1 MNEEL
6 KIIISAE
13 IDKLKQNVDTAKK
26 QVKSFKDQV
35 ADAKKNVDADFKAA
49 GQSIKTGLTIGAGA
63 IVAAGA
69 ALLSLSSATEE
80 YRNNQAK
87 LTTAFEAAGSTAETA
102 KETYN
107 DLYRVLGDGGQATE
121 AANHLAK
128 LTTNEKELEQWT
140 TICQGVYAT
149 FGDSL
154 PIEGLT
160 EASNETA
167 KVGQVTG
174 SLADA
179 LNWAGIS
186 EDDFNKKLEK
196 TRTESEREK
205 LIRETLNG
213 IYEDAANKYERN
225 NAAVLEQNEA
235 QAQLDS
241 TMATLGETMAPI
253 NTALTNL
260 ANDVLTILTPYI
272 QDFAENYLPVI
283 QEVLGE
289 IGDKLKTALDWLKQ
303 HQTLLAVMAGI
314 ITGIVAAIGLYN
326 AVAAIKAAMDAAQ
339 VVSLTGL
346 IAVHLAHAAAV
357 MASIGP
363 YLLIVAAIAAV
374 IAIIVLCVKHWD
386 KIKAKIKEVA
396 DKAKQWI
403 EDMKEKVKAKITE
416 MVEKVKAKIE
426 EMKEKMKEKIQAAKQ
441 AVVDKFNEIKEG
453 ISNKIQAAK
462 QAVVNKF
469 TEIKTNMSNKVAE
482 AKAAVVGKFTEIKT
496 GITSRIQE
504 AKDRVSTIFSK
515 VKDAI
520 TKPVETAKEKVKAL
534 IDKIRGFFNFSWSLP
549 KLKMPHFSVSGKF
562 SLNPPSIPKFSV
574 SWYKLGGVF
583 DKTTLFPYG
592 NGSIGGLGEDGAE
605 AIVPLEKNTKWL
617 DIIAEKLSSK
627 QGGNRPIVLQVDGK
641 TFAEISVDSI
651 NDLTRLRGSL
661 PLKLM

>member
-13 IDKLKQNVDTAKK
+13 INNLKQNVDTAKK

-63 IVAAGA
+63 IAAAGA
-69 ALLSLSSATEE
+69 ALLSLSSSTEE

-167 KVGQVTG
+167 KVGQITG

-196 TRTESEREK
+196 TNTEAEREK

-235 QAQLDS
+235 QAQLDA

-260 ANDVLTILTPYI
+260 ANDVLTALTPYI
-272 QDFAENYLPVI
+272 QDFAENYLPII
-283 QEVLGE
+283 QEVLGD
-289 IGDKLKTALDWLKQ
+289 IGDKLKIALDWLTQ

-346 IAVHLAHAAAV
+346 IAVHAAHAVAV

-374 IAIIVLCVKHWD
+374 IAIIVLCIKHWD

-396 DKAKQWI
+396 DKSKQWI
-403 EDMKEKVKAKITE
+403 EDMKEKIKAKITE

-504 AKDRVSTIFSK
+504 AKDKVSTIFSK

-574 SWYKLGGVF
+574 QWYKLGGVF

-592 NGSIGGLGEDGAE
+592 GGSIGGLGEDGAE

>member
-63 IVAAGA
+63 IAAAGA
-69 ALLSLSSATEE
+69 ALLSLSSSTEE

-87 LTTAFEAAGSTAETA
+87 LTTAFEAAGSSAETA

-167 KVGQVTG
+167 KVGQITG

-213 IYEDAANKYERN
+213 IYEDAANKYEKN

-272 QDFAENYLPVI
+272 QDFAGNYLPVI

-346 IAVHLAHAAAV
+346 IAVHMAHAAAV

-426 EMKEKMKEKIQAAKQ
+426 EMKEK
-441 AVVDKFNEIKEG
+441 

-504 AKDRVSTIFSK
+504 AKDKVSTIFSK

-520 TKPVETAKEKVKAL
+520 TKPVETAKEKVKSI
-534 IDKIRGFFNFSWSLP
+534 IDKIKSFFNFKWELP

-562 SLNPPSIPKFSV
+562 SLNPPSIPKFSI

-661 PLKLM
+661 PLKMM

>member
-13 IDKLKQNVDTAKK
+13 IDNLKQNVDTAKK

-167 KVGQVTG
+167 KVGQITG

-196 TRTESEREK
+196 TNTEAEREK

-213 IYEDAANKYERN
+213 IYEDAANKYEQN

-235 QAQLDS
+235 QAQLDA

-260 ANDVLTILTPYI
+260 ANDVLTALTPYI

-289 IGDKLKTALDWLKQ
+289 IGDKLKTALDWLTQ

-346 IAVHLAHAAAV
+346 IAVHMAHAAAV

-403 EDMKEKVKAKITE
+403 EDMKEKIKAKITE

-504 AKDRVSTIFSK
+504 AKDKVSTIFSK

-520 TKPVETAKEKVKAL
+520 TKPVETAKEKVKGI
-534 IDKIRGFFNFSWSLP
+534 IDKIKSFFNFKWELP

-562 SLNPPSIPKFSV
+562 SLNPPSIPKFSI

>member
-13 IDKLKQNVDTAKK
+13 INNLKQNVDTAKK

-63 IVAAGA
+63 IAAAGA
-69 ALLSLSSATEE
+69 ALLSLSSSTEE

-87 LTTAFEAAGSTAETA
+87 LTTAFEAAGSSAETA

-213 IYEDAANKYERN
+213 IYEDAANKYEKN
-225 NAAVLEQNEA
+225 NAAVLEHNEA

-241 TMATLGETMAPI
+241 TLATLGETMAPI

-346 IAVHLAHAAAV
+346 IAVHMAHAAAV

-374 IAIIVLCVKHWD
+374 IAIIVLCIKHWD

-504 AKDRVSTIFSK
+504 AKDKVSTIFSK

-520 TKPVETAKEKVKAL
+520 TKPVETAKEKVKGI
-534 IDKIRGFFNFSWSLP
+534 IDKIKSFFNFKWELP

-562 SLNPPSIPKFSV
+562 SLNPPSIPKFSI

>member
-1 MNEEL
+1 MNEQL

-13 IDKLKQNVDTAKK
+13 INNLKQNVDTAKK

-69 ALLSLSSATEE
+69 ALLSLSSASEE

-213 IYEDAANKYERN
+213 IYEDAANKYEKN

-346 IAVHLAHAAAV
+346 IAVHMAHAAAV

-520 TKPVETAKEKVKAL
+520 TRPVETAKEKVKAL

>member
-13 IDKLKQNVDTAKK
+13 INNLKQNVDTAKK

-63 IVAAGA
+63 IAAAGA
-69 ALLSLSSATEE
+69 ALLSLSSSTEE

-167 KVGQVTG
+167 KVGQITG

-196 TRTESEREK
+196 TNTEAEREK

-213 IYEDAANKYERN
+213 IYEDAASKYEKN
-225 NAAVLEQNEA
+225 NAAVLAQNEA

-260 ANDVLTILTPYI
+260 ANDVLTALTPYI

-283 QEVLGE
+283 QEVLGD
-289 IGDKLKTALDWLKQ
+289 IGDKLKIALDWLTQ

-346 IAVHLAHAAAV
+346 IAVHAAHAVAV

-374 IAIIVLCVKHWD
+374 IAIIVLCIKHWD

-396 DKAKQWI
+396 DKSKQWI
-403 EDMKEKVKAKITE
+403 EDMKEKIKAKITE

-426 EMKEKMKEKIQAAKQ
+426 EMKEKMKEKVQAAKQ

-504 AKDRVSTIFSK
+504 AKDKVSTIFSK

-520 TKPVETAKEKVKAL
+520 TKPVETAKERVKSI
-534 IDKIRGFFNFSWSLP
+534 IDKIKSFFNFKWELP

-562 SLNPPSIPKFSV
+562 SLNPPSIPKFSI

-641 TFAEISVDSI
+641 TFAEISVESI

>member
-1 MNEEL
+1 MNEQL

-63 IVAAGA
+63 IAAAGA
-69 ALLSLSSATEE
+69 ALLSLSSSTEE

-87 LTTAFEAAGSTAETA
+87 LTTAFEAAGSSAETA

-213 IYEDAANKYERN
+213 IYEDAANKYEKN
-225 NAAVLEQNEA
+225 NAAVLEHNEA

-346 IAVHLAHAAAV
+346 IAVHMAHAAAV

>member
-13 IDKLKQNVDTAKK
+13 INNLKQNVDTAKK

-63 IVAAGA
+63 IAAAGA
-69 ALLSLSSATEE
+69 ALLSLSSSTEE

-87 LTTAFEAAGSTAETA
+87 LTTAFEAAGSSAETA

-128 LTTNEKELEQWT
+128 LTTNEKELQQWT

-174 SLADA
+174 GLADA

-241 TMATLGETMAPI
+241 TLATLGETMAPI

-346 IAVHLAHAAAV
+346 IAVHAAHAVAV

-363 YLLIVAAIAAV
+363 YLLIVAAIAAL

-403 EDMKEKVKAKITE
+403 EDMKEKIKAKITD

-426 EMKEKMKEKIQAAKQ
+426 EMKEKMKEKVQAAKQ

-453 ISNKIQAAK
+453 ITNKIQAAK

-496 GITSRIQE
+496 GITSKIQE
-504 AKDRVSTIFSK
+504 AKDKVSTIFSK
-515 VKDAI
+515 VKEAI
-520 TKPVETAKEKVKAL
+520 TNPVEKAKETVKNI
-534 IDKIRGFFNFSWSLP
+534 IDKIKSFFNFKWELP

-627 QGGNRPIVLQVDGK
+627 QGGNRPIILQVDGK
-641 TFAEISVDSI
+641 TFAEVAVDSI

-661 PLKLM
+661 PLKLV

>member
-13 IDKLKQNVDTAKK
+13 INNLKQNVDTAKK

-63 IVAAGA
+63 IAAAGA
-69 ALLSLSSATEE
+69 ALLSLSSSTEE

-87 LTTAFEAAGSTAETA
+87 LTTAFEAAGSSAETA

-213 IYEDAANKYERN
+213 IYEDAANKYEKN
-225 NAAVLEQNEA
+225 NAAVLEHNEA

-253 NTALTNL
+253 NTALANL

-272 QDFAENYLPVI
+272 QDFSENYLPVI

-346 IAVHLAHAAAV
+346 IAVHAAHAVAV

-374 IAIIVLCVKHWD
+374 IAIIVLCIKHWD

-426 EMKEKMKEKIQAAKQ
+426 EMKEKMKEKVQAAKQ
-441 AVVDKFNEIKEG
+441 AVVDKFTQIKEG
-453 ISNKIQAAK
+453 IINKIQAAK

>member
-1 MNEEL
+1 MNEQL

-213 IYEDAANKYERN
+213 IYEDAANKYEKN
-225 NAAVLEQNEA
+225 NAAVLEHNEA

-346 IAVHLAHAAAV
+346 IAVHMAHAAAV

-441 AVVDKFNEIKEG
+441 AVVNKFNEIKEG

-520 TKPVETAKEKVKAL
+520 TRPVETAKEKVKAL

>member
-13 IDKLKQNVDTAKK
+13 INNLKQNVDTAKK

-35 ADAKKNVDADFKAA
+35 ADAKKNVDANFKAA

-63 IVAAGA
+63 IAAAGA
-69 ALLSLSSATEE
+69 ALLSLSSSTEE

-87 LTTAFEAAGSTAETA
+87 LTTAFEAAGSSAETA

-213 IYEDAANKYERN
+213 IYEDAANKYEKN
-225 NAAVLEQNEA
+225 NAAVLEHNEA

-241 TMATLGETMAPI
+241 TLATLGETMAPI

-346 IAVHLAHAAAV
+346 IAVHMAHAAAV

-374 IAIIVLCVKHWD
+374 IAIIVLCIKHWD

-504 AKDRVSTIFSK
+504 AKDKVSTIFSK

-520 TKPVETAKEKVKAL
+520 TKPVETAKEKVKGI
-534 IDKIRGFFNFSWSLP
+534 IDKIKSFFNFKWELP

-562 SLNPPSIPKFSV
+562 SLNPPSIPKFSI

>member
-1 MNEEL
+1 MNEQL

-69 ALLSLSSATEE
+69 ALLSLTSATEE

-128 LTTNEKELEQWT
+128 LTTNEKELQQWT

-213 IYEDAANKYERN
+213 IYEDAANKYEKN
-225 NAAVLEQNEA
+225 NAAVLAQNEA

-504 AKDRVSTIFSK
+504 AKDKVSTIFSK

-520 TKPVETAKEKVKAL
+520 TRPVETAKDKVKAL

-617 DIIAEKLSSK
+617 DIIAEKLSNK

>member
-1 MNEEL
+1 MNEQL

-13 IDKLKQNVDTAKK
+13 INNLKQNVDTAKK

-69 ALLSLSSATEE
+69 ALFSLSSATEE

-283 QEVLGE
+283 QEVLGD

-441 AVVDKFNEIKEG
+441 AVVNKFNEIKEG

-496 GITSRIQE
+496 GITSKIQE
-504 AKDRVSTIFSK
+504 TKDKVSTIFSK

>member
-1 MNEEL
+1 MNEQL

-63 IVAAGA
+63 IAAAGA
-69 ALLSLSSATEE
+69 ALLSLSSSTEE

-87 LTTAFEAAGSTAETA
+87 LTTAFEAAGSSAETA

-167 KVGQVTG
+167 KVGQITG

-196 TRTESEREK
+196 TNTEAGREK

-213 IYEDAANKYERN
+213 IYEDAANKYEKN
-225 NAAVLEQNEA
+225 NAAVLEHNEA
-235 QAQLDS
+235 QAQLDA

-346 IAVHLAHAAAV
+346 IAVHAAHAVAV

-374 IAIIVLCVKHWD
+374 IAIIVLCIKHWD

-441 AVVDKFNEIKEG
+441 AVVDKFTEIKEG
-453 ISNKIQAAK
+453 IINKIQAAK

>member
-13 IDKLKQNVDTAKK
+13 INNLKQNVDTAKK

-63 IVAAGA
+63 IAAAGA
-69 ALLSLSSATEE
+69 ALLSLSSSTEE

-87 LTTAFEAAGSTAETA
+87 LTTAFEAAGSSAETA

-167 KVGQVTG
+167 KVGQITG

-196 TRTESEREK
+196 TNTEAEREK

-235 QAQLDS
+235 QAQLDA

-253 NTALTNL
+253 NTVLTNL
-260 ANDVLTILTPYI
+260 ANDVLTALTPYI

-289 IGDKLKTALDWLKQ
+289 IGDKLKIALDWLTQ
-303 HQTLLAVMAGI
+303 HQTLLAVMAGV

-346 IAVHLAHAAAV
+346 IAVHAAHAVAV

-374 IAIIVLCVKHWD
+374 IAIIVLCIKHWD

-396 DKAKQWI
+396 DKSKQWI
-403 EDMKEKVKAKITE
+403 EDMKEKIKAKITE

-426 EMKEKMKEKIQAAKQ
+426 EMKEKMKEKVQAAKQ

>member
-213 IYEDAANKYERN
+213 IYEDAASKYEKN

-303 HQTLLAVMAGI
+303 HQTLLAAMAGI

-346 IAVHLAHAAAV
+346 IAVHAAHAVAV

-363 YLLIVAAIAAV
+363 YLLIVAAIAAL

-426 EMKEKMKEKIQAAKQ
+426 EMKEKMKEKVQAAKQ

-504 AKDRVSTIFSK
+504 AKDKVSTIFSK

-641 TFAEISVDSI
+641 TFAEISVESI
-651 NDLTRLRGSL
+651 NDLTTLRGSL

>member
-13 IDKLKQNVDTAKK
+13 INNLKQNVDTAKK

-167 KVGQVTG
+167 KVGQITG

-196 TRTESEREK
+196 TNTEAEREK

-213 IYEDAANKYERN
+213 IYEDAANKYEQN
-225 NAAVLEQNEA
+225 NAAVLEHNEA

-396 DKAKQWI
+396 DKAKKWI

-504 AKDRVSTIFSK
+504 AKDKVSTIFSK

>member
-13 IDKLKQNVDTAKK
+13 INNLKQNVDTAKK

-63 IVAAGA
+63 IAAAGA
-69 ALLSLSSATEE
+69 ALLSLSSSTEE

-87 LTTAFEAAGSTAETA
+87 LTTAFEAAGSSAETA

-167 KVGQVTG
+167 KVGQITG

-196 TRTESEREK
+196 TNTEAEREK

-235 QAQLDS
+235 QAQLDA

-260 ANDVLTILTPYI
+260 ANDVLTALTPYI

-289 IGDKLKTALDWLKQ
+289 IGDKLKIALDWLTQ

-403 EDMKEKVKAKITE
+403 EDMKEKIKAKITE

-426 EMKEKMKEKIQAAKQ
+426 EMKEKMKEKVQAAKQ

-504 AKDRVSTIFSK
+504 AKDKVSTIFSK

-641 TFAEISVDSI
+641 TFAEISVESI

>member
-13 IDKLKQNVDTAKK
+13 INNLKQNVDTAKK

-167 KVGQVTG
+167 KVGQITG

-196 TRTESEREK
+196 TNTEAEREK

-213 IYEDAANKYERN
+213 IYEDAANKYEQN

-235 QAQLDS
+235 QAQLDA

-346 IAVHLAHAAAV
+346 IAVHAAHAVAV

-403 EDMKEKVKAKITE
+403 EDMKEKIKAKITE

-426 EMKEKMKEKIQAAKQ
+426 EMKEKMKEKVQAAKQ

-504 AKDRVSTIFSK
+504 AKDKVSTIFSK

-520 TKPVETAKEKVKAL
+520 TKPVETAKEKVKGI
-534 IDKIRGFFNFSWSLP
+534 IDKIKSFFNFKWELP

-562 SLNPPSIPKFSV
+562 SLNPPSIPKFSI

-641 TFAEISVDSI
+641 TFAEISVESI
-651 NDLTRLRGSL
+651 NDLTTLRGSL

>member
-1 MNEEL
+1 MNEQL

-63 IVAAGA
+63 IAAAGA
-69 ALLSLSSATEE
+69 ALLSLSSSTEE

-87 LTTAFEAAGSTAETA
+87 LTTAFEAAGSSAETA

-213 IYEDAANKYERN
+213 IYEDAANKYEKN
-225 NAAVLEQNEA
+225 NAAVLEHNEA

-241 TMATLGETMAPI
+241 TLATLGETMAPI

-346 IAVHLAHAAAV
+346 IAVHMAHAAAV

-441 AVVDKFNEIKEG
+441 AVVDKFTQIKEG
-453 ISNKIQAAK
+453 ITNRIQAAK
-462 QAVVNKF
+462 QAVVDKF

>member
-13 IDKLKQNVDTAKK
+13 INNLKQNVDTAKK

-63 IVAAGA
+63 IAAAGA
-69 ALLSLSSATEE
+69 ALLSLSSSTEE

-87 LTTAFEAAGSTAETA
+87 LTTAFEAAGSSAETA

-213 IYEDAANKYERN
+213 IYEDAANKYEKN
-225 NAAVLEQNEA
+225 NAAVLAQNEA

-241 TMATLGETMAPI
+241 TLATLGETMAPI

-272 QDFAENYLPVI
+272 QDFSENYLPVI

-346 IAVHLAHAAAV
+346 IAVHAAHAVAV

-374 IAIIVLCVKHWD
+374 IAIIVLCIKHWD

-441 AVVDKFNEIKEG
+441 AVVDKFTQIKEG
-453 ISNKIQAAK
+453 ITNRIQAAK

-617 DIIAEKLSSK
+617 DIIAEKLSNK

>member
-213 IYEDAANKYERN
+213 IYEDAANKYEKN
-225 NAAVLEQNEA
+225 NAAVLEHNEA

-346 IAVHLAHAAAV
+346 IAVHMAHAAAV

-441 AVVDKFNEIKEG
+441 AVVNKFNEIKEG

-520 TKPVETAKEKVKAL
+520 TRPVETAKEKVKAL

>member
-13 IDKLKQNVDTAKK
+13 INNLKQNVDTAKK

-63 IVAAGA
+63 IAAAGA
-69 ALLSLSSATEE
+69 ALLSLSSSTEE

-87 LTTAFEAAGSTAETA
+87 LTTAFEAAGSSAETA

-213 IYEDAANKYERN
+213 IYEDAANKYEKN
-225 NAAVLEQNEA
+225 NAAVLEHNEA

-253 NTALTNL
+253 NTALANL

-272 QDFAENYLPVI
+272 QDFSENYLPVI

-346 IAVHLAHAAAV
+346 IAVHAAHAVAV

-374 IAIIVLCVKHWD
+374 IAIIVLCIKHWD

-426 EMKEKMKEKIQAAKQ
+426 EMKEKMKEKVQAAKQ
-441 AVVDKFNEIKEG
+441 AVVDKFTQIKEG
-453 ISNKIQAAK
+453 ITNKIQAAK

>member
-13 IDKLKQNVDTAKK
+13 INNLKQNVDTAKK

-63 IVAAGA
+63 IAAAGA
-69 ALLSLSSATEE
+69 ALLSLSSSTEE

-87 LTTAFEAAGSTAETA
+87 LTTAFEAAGSSAETA

-167 KVGQVTG
+167 KVGQITG

-196 TRTESEREK
+196 TNTEAEREK

-235 QAQLDS
+235 QAQLDA

-253 NTALTNL
+253 NTVLTNL
-260 ANDVLTILTPYI
+260 ANDVLTALTPYI

-289 IGDKLKTALDWLKQ
+289 IGDKLKIALDWLTQ
-303 HQTLLAVMAGI
+303 HQTLLAVMAGV

-346 IAVHLAHAAAV
+346 IAVHAAHAVAV

-374 IAIIVLCVKHWD
+374 IAIIVLCIKHWD

-396 DKAKQWI
+396 DKSKQWI
-403 EDMKEKVKAKITE
+403 EDMKEKIKAKITE

-426 EMKEKMKEKIQAAKQ
+426 EMKEKMKEKVQAAKQ

-592 NGSIGGLGEDGAE
+592 NGSIGGLGEDGTE

>member
-13 IDKLKQNVDTAKK
+13 INNLKQNVDTAKK

-63 IVAAGA
+63 IAAAGA
-69 ALLSLSSATEE
+69 ALLSLSSSTEE

-87 LTTAFEAAGSTAETA
+87 LTTAFEAAGSSAETA

-167 KVGQVTG
+167 KVGQITG

-196 TRTESEREK
+196 TNTEAEREK

-235 QAQLDS
+235 QSQLDA
-241 TMATLGETMAPI
+241 TMATLGETMTPI

-260 ANDVLTILTPYI
+260 ANDVLTALTPYI

-283 QEVLGE
+283 QEVLGD
-289 IGDKLKTALDWLKQ
+289 IGDKLKIALDWLTQ

-403 EDMKEKVKAKITE
+403 EDMKEKIKAKITE

-504 AKDRVSTIFSK
+504 AKDKVSTIFSK

-520 TKPVETAKEKVKAL
+520 TKPVETAKEKVKGI
-534 IDKIRGFFNFSWSLP
+534 IDKIKSFFNFKWELP

-562 SLNPPSIPKFSV
+562 SLNPPSIPKFSI

-592 NGSIGGLGEDGAE
+592 NGSIGGLGENGTE